1 LADCNLKP
9 ELIGP
14 LIDAIAFSMDS
25 RLDGLMEELDGIRKE
40 VESGRSILISVNAYS
55 EAVR

>member
-1 LADCNLKP
+1 MADYELKP

-14 LIDAIAFSMDS
+14 LIDAIAYSCDA
-25 RLDGLMEELDGIRKE
+25 RLDPLMEDLDGIRKE
-40 VESGRSILISVNAYS
+40 VEAGRPILISVKAYN